1 MNNSKIE
8 KQMLEPQPNNE
19 LKADVLP
26 SAQVLPNPVLCD
38 VLSRLHNA
46 EYHFRFEDD
55 ESGFYLSIINRKVY
69 PRVWADN
76 FQDGQIE
83 IIAETSDNILNRT
96 VLAEKDWSERW
107 FGESVDECLYQAYEW
122 MSAKNIA

>member
-1 MNNSKIE
+1 MSDRNSNAVIA
-8 KQMLEPQPNNE
+8 
-19 LKADVLP
+19 ADSSTPDEVTTSAKLLP
-26 SAQVLPNPVLCD
+26 SPVLGD

-46 EYHFRFEDD
+46 EYFFRLEDD
-55 ESGFYLSIINRKVY
+55 DNGFYLSIITRKVY

-76 FQDGQIE
+76 FQDGLVK

-96 VLAEKDWSERW
+96 VLAEKDWQERW
-107 FGESVDECLYQAYEW
+107 FGESIDECLFQAYEW

>member
-1 MNNSKIE
+1 MSSPNRSTIENSSTSSQRPATLAAIP
-8 KQMLEPQPNNE
+8 L
-19 LKADVLP
+19 LG
-26 SAQVLPNPVLCD
+26 D
-38 VLSRLHNA
+38 VLSRLHNG

-55 ESGFYLSIINRKVY
+55 ESGFYLSIIDRKVY

-76 FQDGQIE
+76 FQDGKIE

>member
-1 MNNSKIE
+1 MSNRNSKAGTAGDSST
-8 KQMLEPQPNNE
+8 KPK
-19 LKADVLP
+19 LKGQAKL
-26 SAQVLPNPVLCD
+26 LLNPVLGD

-46 EYHFRFEDD
+46 EYFFRLEGDD
-55 ESGFYLSIINRKVY
+55 NGFYLSIITRKVY

-76 FQDGQIE
+76 FQDGLVE

-96 VLAEKDWSERW
+96 VLAEKDWQERW
-107 FGESVDECLYQAYEW
+107 FGESIDECLYQAYEW